1 MIPSI
6 PRPVILAAGRS
17 TRFGGNRPKCLAEVA
32 GKPLLLHS
40 LEALARAGF
49 TAATIVVGNHGAE
62 IRDRLASDRPRLTTS
77 LIWNEDNR
85 RPSIHSF
92 HCAYPEMTS
101 GALLIESDLI
111 YDHRIVDALIDHAK
125 PNAVC
130 VTPRR
135 NAKPF
140 YVQTDENGRVERWGY
155 DLTTDRELVGIY
167 KLSRDAVEE
176 MMGLKD
182 VEYWDPML
190 SLKDGLFCRECD
202 FMWNEVDTLDELED
216 ARRNWSA

>member
-1 MIPSI
+1 MSST

-17 TRFGGNRPKCLAEVA
+17 TRFGGNRPKCLAEVV

-40 LEALARAGF
+40 LEALAKAGF
-49 TAATIVVGNHGAE
+49 RAATIVVGNHGAE
-62 IRDRLASDRPRLTTS
+62 IGDWLSEGRSPLATS
-77 LIWNEDNR
+77 LILNENNR

-92 HCAYPEMTS
+92 HCASAKMTS

-111 YDHRIVDALIDHAK
+111 YDYRIVEALLDYAK

-130 VTPRR
+130 ATPRR

-140 YVQTDENGRVERWGY
+140 YVQTREDGRVERWGY
-155 DLTTDRELVGIY
+155 DLAYDRELVGIY
-167 KLSRDAVEE
+167 KLSQSAVEE
-176 MMGLKD
+176 MMGLEG

-190 SLKDGLFCRECD
+190 SLKDGLFCRACD

-216 ARRNWSA
+216 ARRAWSA